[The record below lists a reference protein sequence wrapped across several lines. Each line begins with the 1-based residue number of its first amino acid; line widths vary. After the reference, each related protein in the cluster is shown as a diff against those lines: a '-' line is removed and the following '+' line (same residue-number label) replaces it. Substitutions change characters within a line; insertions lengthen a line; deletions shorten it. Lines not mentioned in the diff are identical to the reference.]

1 MVKIFFSDVAK
12 IGKTWRQVEKRDEKM
27 CWSKISLFLNG
38 NSTNRSKKWY
48 TQVIMEL
55 TTSQEHKFR
64 FKRGQTS
71 NQWVVER

>member
-1 MVKIFFSDVAK
+1 MAK
-12 IGKTWRQVEKRDEKM
+12 KLRENVETSVEKSSKK
-27 CWSKISLFLNG
+27 CWTKNVLVKKISLFFND
-38 NSTNRSKKWY
+38 NSTSQSKKWY

-55 TTSQEHKFR
+55 TTSQENKFR